1 MLRSAELWGV
11 VPLNC
16 LSLGAGSLIRLAAA
30 CTDRQLLEYGV
41 LRRPVAGGTPGAAR
55 TKDASYRVQEV
66 KRALRGVPFWA
77 SDMAAYQAT
86 QTAADAAALGGSPS
100 DSWWEGLFSP
110 AMGKS
115 LAAFDV

>member
-77 SDMAAYQAT
+77 SDMAAYRSVSRGRST
-86 QTAADAAALGGSPS
+86 L
-100 DSWWEGLFSP
+100 
-110 AMGKS
+110 
-115 LAAFDV
+115 DVF